1 MLGWTSQFTGSVGKL
16 QQSPMTYSG
25 TSSSDLLRL
34 EDVLFKDLLSA
45 NQDLGILCSYLVFLP
60 MPILNSVNKKEV

>member
-1 MLGWTSQFTGSVGKL
+1 
-16 QQSPMTYSG
+16 MTYSG

-34 EDVLFKDLLSA
+34 VVVLFKDLLSA
-45 NQDLGILCSYLVFLP
+45 NQGLGILGRYLVFLP

>member
-1 MLGWTSQFTGSVGKL
+1 
-16 QQSPMTYSG
+16 MTYSG

-34 EDVLFKDLLSA
+34 EVVLFKDLLSA
-45 NQDLGILCSYLVFLP
+45 NQGLGILGRYLVFLP